1 MTEISLKKVI
11 DTNEIPLLHGPTG
24 SGKTTLI
31 KKYIKSYKSSE
42 YYTFYLMC
50 PLEPDE
56 WCHAYYGIKNNPKK
70 ILVIDNLEAADT
82 DTIKKICNYLPK
94 KHKSTIIFMA
104 CIDPY
109 AINLRSIRSKVTL
122 ISTKPINK
130 ADLMVYAQ
138 THNASDSCLSQ
149 IAKNN
154 YTDYRLV
161 QNMVHYGGK
170 GYKSSTFVGLR
181 NPFKAFSWLLGTQ
194 SQNKGN
200 LGIII
205 DSDPFFYSMGMYTN
219 YCSMDTNNIYD
230 LEKVISSLSSID
242 VLGYD
247 TSSMQNAMLA
257 RIHSLKPTPKTLSI
271 KFPNFTTQAKKP
283 SIKWNSFE
291 HKITIE
297 YLIRHFNSCKAS
309 KKNSAYIQSL
319 IKHYSISHVVAEK
332 CLTQYGS
339 TKTSKLKV
347 HMRKAFELK

>member
-1 MTEISLKKVI
+1 MTEFGIKKI
-11 DTNEIPLLHGPTG
+11 LDSNEIPLLHGPTG

-31 KKYIKSYKSSE
+31 KKCIESYKCSE
-42 YYTFYLMC
+42 YFTFYLTC
-50 PLEPDE
+50 PLEPNE
-56 WCHAYYGIKNNPKK
+56 WNYAYYGIQNNPKK
-70 ILVIDNLEAADT
+70 ILVLDNLEAADT
-82 DTIKKICNYLPK
+82 DTIKTICNYIPK
-94 KHKSTIIFMA
+94 KHKATFMVLA

-109 AINLRSIRSKVTL
+109 ALHLRTLRSKLTL
-122 ISTKPINK
+122 IATKSINK
-130 ADLMVYAQ
+130 ADLMIYAQ
-138 THNASDSCLSQ
+138 THNASDACLSQ

-170 GYKSSTFVGLR
+170 GYKSSTFQGLR

-200 LGIII
+200 LGIIL

-219 YCSMDTNNIYD
+219 YCSMDTNSIYD
-230 LEKVISSLSSID
+230 LEKVINCLSSVD

-257 RIHSLKPTPKTLSI
+257 RIHSLKPTPKTLNI

-283 SIKWNSFE
+283 FMKWNSME

-309 KKNSAYIQSL
+309 KKIL
-319 IKHYSISHVVAEK
+319 CI
-332 CLTQYGS
+332 C
-339 TKTSKLKV
+339 KL
-347 HMRKAFELK
+347 